1 MSPAA
6 KKKAGKRATRKPVAP
21 NPAIVVPAP
30 ETVSQVVERTREV
43 RKMLDRM
50 QKGFRLQEENLADPA
65 LRELIYTTI
74 VLDVLRMTK
83 QSPKE
88 LLKEARERRKTLGQF
103 TTAPKPAAKRTP
115 QQEAR
120 EVRRRWREL
129 HGLEISED
137 TGSEKP

>member
-1 MSPAA
+1 MSPAT
-6 KKKAGKRATRKPVAP
+6 KKKTRKRAKAKPVAP
-21 NPAIVVPAP
+21 GPAIVVPGP

-50 QKGFRLQEENLADPA
+50 QKGFRLPEENLADPA

-88 LLKEARERRKTLGQF
+88 LLKEARERRKILGQSIA
-103 TTAPKPAAKRTP
+103 APKPSVTREKRNP
-115 QQEAR
+115 
-120 EVRRRWREL
+120 
-129 HGLEISED
+129 GKDLEQIYGPGVVVIESVGND
-137 TGSEKP
+137 

>member
-1 MSPAA
+1 MTPVP
-6 KKKAGKRATRKPVAP
+6 KKKASKRAKAKPLTP
-21 NPAIVVPAP
+21 DPAIVVPGP

-50 QKGFRLQEENLADPA
+50 QKGFRLPEENLADPA

-103 TTAPKPAAKRTP
+103 TTAPKTAAKRTP

-129 HGLEISED
+129 HGLESSED